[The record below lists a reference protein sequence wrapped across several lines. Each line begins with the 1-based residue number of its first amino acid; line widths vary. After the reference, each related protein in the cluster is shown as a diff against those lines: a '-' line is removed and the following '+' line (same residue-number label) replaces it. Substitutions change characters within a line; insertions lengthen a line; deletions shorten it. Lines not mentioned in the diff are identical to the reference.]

1 MTGKVKNLRR
11 TSVYYT
17 AQYLGANNPDNVI
30 VINPSAPAD
39 IEGKLYRNP
48 DDANT
53 WIATQTPTQD
63 KQFALHY
70 WSWFYDLTHTC
81 KQWTKAKGET
91 LQTGIAHIIADLD
104 FDGDNFT
111 QSVIENI
118 WTDDLQI
125 PTGKILACL
134 WWFVDWWL
142 IEWPFAWI
150 WGAWINNLYNVD
162 ASGAPF
168 VFLRNFDCVDSQ
180 IVWWSLV
187 NCTLEDCVVWQWEYE
202 FCNFVSWTTAV
213 GAAYYDI
220 TWSSVDADFLASI
233 PAWSNVILQNCT
245 IEWNAEIP
253 YSLVMVN
260 CSSLS
265 GASLEVVGAGEISSA
280 GLVFIDIVNTN
291 WWWIA
296 NVWETIDNASFTN
309 LTETDSQALFQE
321 IDTLIWW
328 WNSPDFYIYKT
339 ATPSWRLYDNWED
352 LYAASSVGQGIRNI
366 RIGNDGSTLTWW
378 VNSAAYNINNYYIR
392 AYQTSWT
399 DLLWYMQFIKWV
411 GNDFTV
417 GLPKYIK
424 DMHLTYQSNFA
435 TFNPFY
441 TFTNNAD
448 WSSPQIEL
456 EWKSTI
462 YSTGTMWCF
471 QIWDSGSP
479 CALHIYLRDLS
490 TLYWNWQSMFKL
502 YDDQSYLHIHV
513 YDSASLSWTIASSTF
528 ISWSGDAKNN
538 ILVHVYSPIAEISQD
553 LIDTDNVTLVF
564 HGIFKQKEQIQSLQ
578 SIDDVITDVTWDDT
592 LKQATYTGT
601 FSWLSVGDW
610 IEVDWMMP
618 TEYNMLWQ
626 IIDFPTM
633 WTCIIQF
640 PSWTFD
646 PWIYVSG
653 GTWRLKTVVKLWSN
667 RNVGVATGYLWM
679 WSWFK
684 RGISWQ
690 LAANGNVK
698 MIKLIWQD
706 RYNGNVA
713 VLYQNNDIA
722 LNTWIDAAEFNVEW
736 HSRIAYDSS
745 LISTTKETIVSA
757 GWFWADLG
765 YRSNGMFL
773 QNTDLLLVLDGDWLS
788 DFIIYNLYSNPV

>member
-1 MTGKVKNLRR
+1 MTGKVKDLRR

-39 IEGKLYRNP
+39 IVGKLYRSP

-53 WIATQTPTQD
+53 WIATQTPSAENT
-63 KQFALHY
+63 FALQY
-70 WSWFYDLTHTC
+70 WAWFYDVTHTC

-142 IEWPFAWI
+142 IEWPFAWV

-328 WNSPDFYIYKT
+328 WNSPDFYIYT
-339 ATPSWRLYDNWED
+339 WSTPSWRLYADWEL
-352 LYAASSVGQGIRNI
+352 LYDASNVWQGIKNI
-366 RIGNDGSTLTWW
+366 RIGNNWLSVQWG
-378 VNSAAYNINNYYIR
+378 VNSAAYNISNYYLR
-392 AYQTSWT
+392 AYKSST
-399 DLLWYMQFIKWV
+399 
-411 GNDFTV
+411 GNDQIWLLDFTKGV
-417 GLPKYIK
+417 SDDFTIWLPKYVK
-424 DMHLTYQSNFA
+424 DIYLTYNNNFA
-435 TFNPFY
+435 PHNPFY
-441 TFTNNAD
+441 AFTNTAD
-448 WSSPQIEL
+448 SYPRFDIDGRATIACAGTQVAFQVGDMWS
-456 EWKSTI
+456 T
-462 YSTGTMWCF
+462 C
-471 QIWDSGSP
+471 D
-479 CALHIYLRDLS
+479 LHIYVRDFA
-490 TLYWNWQSMFKL
+490 TLTASWQGMFKL
-502 YDDQSYLHIHV
+502 YDANSRIHIHV
-513 YDSASLSWTIASSTF
+513 FDNAT
-528 ISWSGDAKNN
+528 ISWDIVANTFVSWSWSVKDNVL
-538 ILVHVYSPIAEISQD
+538 IHIYSPTVNISQD
-553 LIDTDNVTLVF
+553 LIDTDLVTVVF
-564 HGIFKQKEQIQSLQ
+564 HGIWKQKEQINSLQ
-578 SIDDVITDVTWDDT
+578 EINDTITDVTRNDT

-610 IEVDWMMP
+610 IEVDGMTP
-618 TEYNMLWQ
+618 SDYNVLWQ

-633 WTCIIQF
+633 TTCVIQF
-640 PSWTFD
+640 PSWVAD
-646 PWIYVSG
+646 PWSYVSG

-667 RNVGVATGYLWM
+667 RNVWFTTGYLPTG
-679 WSWFK
+679 SWFT

-698 MIKLIWQD
+698 KIKLIAQD
-706 RYNGNVA
+706 RYNGNVG
-713 VLYQNNDIA
+713 VLYENADIA
-722 LNTWIDAAEFNVEW
+722 ANTWIDAAEFAIEW
-736 HSRIAYDSS
+736 HTKIWYDSS
-745 LISTTKETIVSA
+745 VVSTTKETVVSV
-757 GWFWADLG
+757 GWFWVDLG
-765 YRSNGMFL
+765 YRSNGMQL
-773 QNTDLLLVLDGDWLS
+773 QNTDLLLVLDGVWLQ